1 MKTAF
6 NLVFL
11 LWLLAGL
18 GSALFV
24 SVYVLT
30 LAVRFLS

>member
-11 LWLLAGL
+11 LWLFAGL
-18 GSALFV
+18 VSVVFLSVSCLYFVSAL
-24 SVYVLT
+24 
-30 LAVRFLS
+30 